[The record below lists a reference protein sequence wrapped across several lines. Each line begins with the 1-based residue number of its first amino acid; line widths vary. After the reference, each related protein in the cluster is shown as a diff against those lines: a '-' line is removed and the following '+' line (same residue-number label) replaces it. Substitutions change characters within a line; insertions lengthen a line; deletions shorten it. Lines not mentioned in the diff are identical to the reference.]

1 MEIGVEFSAV
11 EPEQLEVLLKW
22 LEELTAK

>member
-1 MEIGVEFSAV
+1 MGMGVEFSAV

-22 LEELTAK
+22 LEELSAK